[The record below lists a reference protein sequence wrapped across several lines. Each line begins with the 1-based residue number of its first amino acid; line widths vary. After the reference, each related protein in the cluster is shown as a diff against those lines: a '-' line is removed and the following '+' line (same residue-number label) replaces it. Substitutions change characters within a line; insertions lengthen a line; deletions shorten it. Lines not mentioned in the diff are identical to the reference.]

1 METWIWIPISIGAAL
16 LQAVRTAGQ
25 KQLTGEITV
34 MAASYVRFLFGLPLA
49 ALYLWAL
56 VNWLEPE
63 FRAPPLRFYLF
74 SLACA
79 VAQIMGTV
87 LLVRLFSYR
96 NFAVGTT
103 YARTEALLT
112 ALIGTLFF
120 AEIIGWAGWLAIA
133 TSVAGV
139 VLVSLAKT
147 GLGGGSPLTR
157 LADKPAW
164 IGIAS
169 GAGFAMASLTLR
181 QASLS
186 LRMDHWLVSA
196 ASTLVMVLVL
206 QTVIMTAY
214 MLLRERAQFPLIA
227 RNWKTASFVGV
238 TSMLGS
244 AGWFTA
250 MTIERAAY
258 VKALGQIEFIF
269 TLAVSILYFR
279 EKSSPRE
286 LVGMALVAGG
296 IVVLLVYG

>member
-1 METWIWIPISIGAAL
+1 METWVWIPIAIGAAL
-16 LQAVRTAGQ
+16 MQAVRTAGQ
-25 KQLTGEITV
+25 KQLTSDITV

-63 FRAPPLRFYLF
+63 FEPPPLRFYLF

-79 VAQIMGTV
+79 VVQIMGTV

-139 VLVSLAKT
+139 VVVTLAKT
-147 GLGGGSPLTR
+147 GIRGESLLTR
-157 LADKPAW
+157 LSDRPAW
-164 IGIAS
+164 IGITS

-186 LRMDHWLVSA
+186 LQTDHWLIAA
-196 ASTLVMVLVL
+196 ASTLVMVLIL
-206 QTVIMTAY
+206 QTTIMTVY

-227 RNWKTASFVGV
+227 RKWKAASFVGV

-244 AGWFTA
+244 TGWFTA

-279 EKSSPRE
+279 EKSSPKE
-286 LVGMALVAGG
+286 LVGMCLVAGG

>member
-1 METWIWIPISIGAAL
+1 METWLWIPISIGAAL
-16 LQAVRTAGQ
+16 MQAVRTAGQ
-25 KQLTGEITV
+25 KQLTSDITV

-56 VNWLEPE
+56 INWFDTGIAP
-63 FRAPPLRFYLF
+63 PPLRFYLYC
-74 SLACA
+74 LACA
-79 VAQIMGTV
+79 VAQIAGTV
-87 LLVRLFSYR
+87 LLVKLFSYR

-112 ALIGTLFF
+112 ALIGTVLF
-120 AEIIGWAGWLAIA
+120 AEFIGWAGWLAIA
-133 TSVAGV
+133 NSVAGV
-139 VLVSLAKT
+139 VLVTLAKT
-147 GLGGGSPLTR
+147 GLKGESLLTR
-157 LADKPAW
+157 LADRPAW
-164 IGIAS
+164 IGITS
-169 GAGFAMASLTLR
+169 GAGFAFASLTLR

-186 LRMDHWLVSA
+186 LTTGHWLVA
-196 ASTLVMVLVL
+196 AATTLVMVLIM
-206 QTVIMTAY
+206 QTLIMTVY
-214 MLLRERAQFPLIA
+214 MLVRERGQYPLIA
-227 RNWKTASFVGV
+227 RKWKAASFVGV

-244 AGWFTA
+244 TGWFTA

-286 LVGMALVAGG
+286 LAGMTLVAGG

>member
-1 METWIWIPISIGAAL
+1 METWVWIPISIGAAL
-16 LQAVRTAGQ
+16 MQAVRTAGQ
-25 KQLTGEITV
+25 KHLTSEITV

-56 VNWLEPE
+56 IAWFEPE
-63 FRAPPLRFYLF
+63 FQAPPVRFYLF
-74 SLACA
+74 ALACA
-79 VAQIMGTV
+79 VVQIMGTV

-120 AEIIGWAGWLAIA
+120 AEIIGWAGWTAIA
-133 TSVAGV
+133 ISVAGV
-139 VLVSLAKT
+139 VLVTLAKT
-147 GLGGGSPLTR
+147 GLGGETLLTR
-157 LADKPAW
+157 LSDRPAW
-164 IGIAS
+164 IGISS

-186 LRMDHWLVSA
+186 LQTDHWLIAA
-196 ASTLVMVLVL
+196 ASTLVMVLIL
-206 QTVIMTAY
+206 QTIIMTVY
-214 MLLRERAQFPLIA
+214 MLLRERAQYLLIA
-227 RNWKTASFVGV
+227 KNWKAAGFVGV

-244 AGWFTA
+244 TGWFTA

-279 EKSSPRE
+279 EKSSPKE
-286 LVGMALVAGG
+286 LLGMSLVAGG